1 MRRIAPALVVGL
13 LAACGGG
20 KAKTPPATPAA
31 AGDQLGPPARLED
44 LKGKVVSI
52 DVTGMSSKERAG
64 RARDG
69 IKKNIGT
76 PFDRTH
82 VAGWVHFVAS
92 LSGVADVV
100 AEGRPVAGGVAV
112 RLVVKEHPLVR
123 SVDVRG
129 SHAVPASEWLS
140 RMGIK
145 AGDFF
150 DPVLVTSRRHDM
162 VETLRQFGHFTA
174 DVQWKVE
181 KAADGRLDLVFV
193 VEEGPAVVVSKIDIK
208 GNKAV
213 KRQALLDIL
222 AKNGG
227 TTVGQRYW
235 REALG
240 NAMLHVNNHYL
251 DSGYVAVQI
260 DSPQETLSADKASMA
275 LTLTIREGDRFRM
288 GKIDARGTLVVGASE
303 YVKLLGVKTGE
314 VFNRGKIAKGLERI
328 AEMHR
333 SKGRPAME
341 VLPMTEVD
349 MKKKTVSFTLE
360 VQGPPR

>member
-1 MRRIAPALVVGL
+1 MRGIALCVLAGLV
-13 LAACGGG
+13 AACGGG
-20 KAKTPPATPAA
+20 KSRTAPAA
-31 AGDQLGPPARLED
+31 PTAQGDELGPPARLED
-44 LKGKVVSI
+44 LKGNVVSI
-52 DVTGMSSKERAG
+52 DVTGMSADRAG

-76 PFDRTH
+76 PFDRIH

-92 LSGVADVV
+92 LSGVADVT
-100 AEGRPVAGGVAV
+100 AEARPVKGGVAV
-112 RLVVKEHPLVR
+112 RLMVKEQPLVR

-129 SHAVPASEWLS
+129 SHAVPATEWLT

-145 AGDFF
+145 DGDFF
-150 DPVLVTSRRHDM
+150 DPMLATSRRRDM
-162 VETLRQFGHFTA
+162 LETLQQFGHFTA

-181 KAADGRLDLVFV
+181 KATDGKVDLVFV

-235 REALG
+235 REALS
-240 NAMLHVNNHYL
+240 NAMLHMSNHYYDL
-251 DSGYVAVQI
+251 GYVNVQI
-260 DSPQETLSADKASMA
+260 DTPQESLSADKAQMA
-275 LTLTIREGDRFRM
+275 LTLSLREGDRFRV
-288 GKIDARGTLVVGASE
+288 GKLDAKGTLVVGASE

-314 VFNRGKIAKGLERI
+314 VFNRSKIAKGLERI
-328 AEMHR
+328 AEMHK

-341 VLPMTEVD
+341 TMPMTEVD
-349 MKKKTVSFTLE
+349 LKKKSIAITIQ
-360 VQGPPR
+360 VQGPPP